1 VTGLYA
7 IVKTAS
13 METDA
18 NTVRK
23 SSKY

>member
-23 SSKY
+23 CSKY